1 MVKSEETPPLVAAA
15 EVLDRELRG
24 FAALTAALRREPFGS
39 QKSLDRG
46 ADLLRQVTEA
56 DARLD
61 RALAALVQAIG
72 VARDSQAA
80 EDDTATARARELAER
95 NGIFRG
101 LLARYEALGQV
112 AAEVNRGILGMADGE
127 LDAKPEGLVA
137 ALPELIASVG
147 RAAEAGK
154 ELVVNAEAA
163 RFPDLARNAETLR
176 HQLLGA
182 QNRMTLLQQR
192 LGGAS

>member
-1 MVKSEETPPLVAAA
+1 MGKSEETPPLVAAA

-80 EDDTATARARELAER
+80 EADTVTARARELAER

-112 AAEVNRGILGMADGE
+112 AAEVNRGMLAMADGE
-127 LDAKPEGLVA
+127 LDANREALAA

-147 RAAEAGK
+147 RAAEASK
-154 ELVVNAEAA
+154 ELVVSAEAA
-163 RFPDLARNAETLR
+163 GFSDLARNAESLR

-182 QNRMTLLQQR
+182 ENRMTLLQQR